1 MATNNTKLIN
11 TRIKNKVDTLSNW
24 NSATGTLLNGEIA
37 IVRVPTGGTY
47 VNPVTNKSEPEIELL
62 MKVGDGSKTFAQL
75 PWLSA
80 KASDV
85 YNWAKG
91 STAEGVELTISTGEN
106 STSKQ
111 SLATWI
117 KTFYDNDAAHDA
129 TLEAHGKALKDLIG
143 DDTTGG
149 SIADAIKAAIDKL
162 DHIDE
167 SKAAN
172 TIVKAV
178 AQTDGKVTVTYG
190 SITEAE
196 LPDISASKIKVDAN
210 TTLTTKLGAMDADI
224 EAVEAKLDGV
234 TKVTTSISDAINA
247 LDVNEPTASGTSTS
261 FIATAKQED
270 GKIVVTKKN
279 LPTASDSVAGITTL
293 GVSGGAA
300 THDAVFG
307 TNGLSSKVEK
317 NTSDIEG
324 IKVAIAGGVHFRG
337 TVTAEPSATTT
348 KVGDFTIAAGDV
360 VIYSGKEYICTA
372 VVEGKPSWEQLGDVT
387 RIGALE
393 TKIDNLD
400 YSNTTDSGANKFV
413 TNVTQTDG
421 KIAVTFAR
429 PTSADVSHS
438 TSTVKATLE
447 NHDSRIEAVEEKLAD
462 VTDTVGASI
471 TAALDNLD
479 FTDPTTGGNT
489 SDYQFIATVS
499 QENGQISATKKTI
512 PDASTTVKGVVKLN
526 NTLTSTSTTE
536 AATAN
541 AVKTVQGNIDSVD
554 ERVEAV
560 EDNYVKFVPKST
572 SDTTQGKLCVG
583 KTGTDVIIFDCGGA
597 SDL

>member
-224 EAVEAKLDGV
+224 EAVEAKLDGI

-270 GKIVVTKKN
+270 GRIVVTKKN

-438 TSTVKATLE
+438 ASTVKATLE
-447 NHDSRIEAVEEKLAD
+447 NHDSRIEGVEAKLTD
-462 VTDTVGASI
+462 VSNTVGASI
-471 TAALDNLD
+471 TAELDKLD
-479 FTDPTTGGNT
+479 FASPTTGGDTN
-489 SDYQFIATVS
+489 DYQFIDTVS
-499 QENGQISATKKTI
+499 QENGKISATKKTI
-512 PDASTTVKGVVKLN
+512 PDASTTVKGVVKLYDGVD
-526 NTLTSTSTTE
+526 SDSTTE
-536 AATAN
+536 AATAHV
-541 AVKTVQGNIDSVD
+541 VKTVKGSLDGVD
-554 ERVEAV
+554 GRVAAV
-560 EDNYVKFVPKST
+560 EDNYVKFVPKSA
-572 SDTTQGKLCVG
+572 SDTTQGKLYVG
-583 KTGTDVIIFDCGGA
+583 TAGTDVIIFDCGGA